1 MHMLI
6 AIAGG
11 AHCLE
16 LAGEAEGG
24 EGEREREE
32 AALFFFVQPARRHT
46 KNNGQ
51 KNCSSVKMKTK
62 KPPTKS
68 SLFVSC
74 FLIGNSN

>member
-1 MHMLI
+1 MLI

-16 LAGEAEGG
+16 LAGEPEGG
-24 EGEREREE
+24 GQREREE
-32 AALFFFVQPARRHT
+32 AALFFVQPARRHT